1 LVAVHHDI
9 NDEKQT
15 VKTVDVKVVKTDDEK
30 DEALKGAEFTMYDME
45 GNKLDTQVT
54 DKKGY
59 AYFEIIEGEEVVLK
73 ETDVPEGYA
82 LDEPEYSVGETLEK
96 EVIEVE
102 VVNKR
107 ITGDLEI
114 VKLDGSTNE
123 KLKGAKF
130 VVKDGD
136 GEVVGDLETDKNG
149 NASLEGLDY
158 GEYTLEEVEA
168 PKGYVRGE
176 FEYNFDI
183 KEYKEVVKVEVTNNK
198 KEESMV
204 TEVTKVTE
212 DDEGTPPKEEEKESK
227 EDVDEEVEQSTVG
240 KLLPQTATDYF
251 NWLLVGAL
259 MLVVGVVTTVYVRK
273 KKNKVEE
280 TN

>member
-212 DDEGTPPKEEEKESK
+212 DDEGTPPKEEVEKESK
-227 EDVDEEVEQSTVG
+227 EDVEEEVEQSTVG

-251 NWLLVGAL
+251 NWLLVGA
-259 MLVVGVVTTVYVRK
+259 
-273 KKNKVEE
+273 
-280 TN
+280 